1 MNATEQAEAARRL
14 EQALEAAGIVV
25 SRGAFAAGNLKG
37 WVTVDGASIL
47 GRLQAMTGW
56 RVDVVDGVVTEV
68 PHANQL
74 TLLPKEGD

>member
-25 SRGAFAAGNLKG
+25 SRGAFAAGNLQG
-37 WVTVDGASIL
+37 WRVVDGEAIL

-56 RVDVVDGVVTEV
+56 RVDLVGGVVREAPDPTQLSLV
-68 PHANQL
+68 PDDVA
-74 TLLPKEGD
+74 